1 MIDNCKTEA
10 ELRSFCSAQ
19 AKTMNTIMKKNK
31 ELNDEIEHLKSLVAG
46 AVPIIKIE
54 GESELK
60 VGSDQEEIAKIEI
73 RKLRDRSYGK
83 EPLMLEEAKRL
94 EIYTKILLSS
104 ATKIKP
110 GEREVKELNSDELM
124 LLVGNLVPEVKE
136 E

>member
-1 MIDNCKTEA
+1 MIDNCKTEI
-10 ELRSFCSAQ
+10 ELRAFCSAQ

-46 AVPIIKIE
+46 AVPIIKTE
-54 GESELK
+54 DGPDLK
-60 VGSDQEEIAKIEI
+60 IGSDQEEIAKIEI

-94 EIYTKILLSS
+94 EIYTKILQGT
-104 ATKIKP
+104 AVKAKP

-124 LLVGNLVPEVKE
+124 QLVGNSAPEIKE